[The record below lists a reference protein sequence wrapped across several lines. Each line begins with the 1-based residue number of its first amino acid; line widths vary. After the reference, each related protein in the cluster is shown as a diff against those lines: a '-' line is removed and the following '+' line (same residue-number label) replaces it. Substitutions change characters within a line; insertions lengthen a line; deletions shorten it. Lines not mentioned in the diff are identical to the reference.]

1 MNIEHLNNRNWYL
14 AQYNTAGK
22 NRESLFSWLNEQN
35 VVPWTPLIT
44 RKIRRADSRC
54 CYRERIF
61 AIFPGYFFILANFDI
76 QPVSAL
82 RRHSAFIDF
91 VKFGGEIKPVNK
103 DIVDGLMKIYPDPVL
118 NPGAREE
125 LNAASSIWLTKA
137 QYQYLLRMENTLYM
151 SKKTAGGRNT
161 ARYLGRYLKKP
172 PIAASR
178 LAHYNGGA
186 SLSFRYLDH
195 KTGET
200 ATETLTQREL
210 VARLKQHIPEK
221 FFKMVRYFGFL
232 ANRVCGEKLPQVY
245 RALGMDKP
253 EPVAKVCYAQM
264 VKQFLSRD
272 PFECVLCGC
281 RMVYRRAIAGL
292 NVSGLKKNARDISLL
307 RYMPA

>member
-1 MNIEHLNNRNWYL
+1 MNRKYYLNPRKRAVRAAYEPGIFCAIHTYGRRLNWHPHVHVSVTCGGL
-14 AQYNTAGK
+14 NKHGQWKKLSFLKDAMRSRWMWNMRQLLLKAWSEGMAMP
-22 NRESLFSWLNEQN
+22 ESLSH
-35 VVPWTPLIT
+35 IT
-44 RKIRRADSRC
+44 TESQWRSLVLKS
-54 CYRERIF
+54 
-61 AIFPGYFFILANFDI
+61 
-76 QPVSAL
+76 
-82 RRHSAFIDF
+82 
-91 VKFGGEIKPVNK
+91 GGKYWHV
-103 DIVDGLMKIYPDPVL
+103 
-118 NPGAREE
+118 
-125 LNAASSIWLTKA
+125 
-137 QYQYLLRMENTLYM
+137 YM

>member
-44 RKIRRADSRC
+44 RKIRRADSRR

-137 QYQYLLRMENTLYM
+137 QYQYLLRMENTLEDIPAPGTGIKCRTSRLYGAPC
-151 SKKTAGGRNT
+151 KH
-161 ARYLGRYLKKP
+161 
-172 PIAASR
+172 PIASISR
-178 LAHYNGGA
+178 PSGRA
-186 SLSFRYLDH
+186 
-195 KTGET
+195 
-200 ATETLTQREL
+200 
-210 VARLKQHIPEK
+210 
-221 FFKMVRYFGFL
+221 FFNSENIL
-232 ANRVCGEKLPQVY
+232 E
-245 RALGMDKP
+245 
-253 EPVAKVCYAQM
+253 
-264 VKQFLSRD
+264 
-272 PFECVLCGC
+272 
-281 RMVYRRAIAGL
+281 
-292 NVSGLKKNARDISLL
+292 
-307 RYMPA
+307 

>member
-118 NPGAREE
+118 NRKRLVRTVLIFTE
-125 LNAASSIWLTKA
+125 SSD
-137 QYQYLLRMENTLYM
+137 Q
-151 SKKTAGGRNT
+151 
-161 ARYLGRYLKKP
+161 
-172 PIAASR
+172 
-178 LAHYNGGA
+178 
-186 SLSFRYLDH
+186 
-195 KTGET
+195 
-200 ATETLTQREL
+200 
-210 VARLKQHIPEK
+210 
-221 FFKMVRYFGFL
+221 
-232 ANRVCGEKLPQVY
+232 
-245 RALGMDKP
+245 
-253 EPVAKVCYAQM
+253 
-264 VKQFLSRD
+264 LSRATD
-272 PFECVLCGC
+272 RVP
-281 RMVYRRAIAGL
+281 GL
-292 NVSGLKKNARDISLL
+292 
-307 RYMPA
+307 PASPGYVQ

>member
-76 QPVSAL
+76 HPVSAL

-103 DIVDGLMKIYPDPVL
+103 DIVDGLMKIYPNPVL

-137 QYQYLLRMENTLYM
+137 QYQYLLRMENTLQ
-151 SKKTAGGRNT
+151 
-161 ARYLGRYLKKP
+161 P
-172 PIAASR
+172 ESR
-178 LAHYNGGA
+178 
-186 SLSFRYLDH
+186 
-195 KTGET
+195 
-200 ATETLTQREL
+200 
-210 VARLKQHIPEK
+210 
-221 FFKMVRYFGFL
+221 
-232 ANRVCGEKLPQVY
+232 
-245 RALGMDKP
+245 
-253 EPVAKVCYAQM
+253 
-264 VKQFLSRD
+264 
-272 PFECVLCGC
+272 
-281 RMVYRRAIAGL
+281 
-292 NVSGLKKNARDISLL
+292 ISLL
-307 RYMPA
+307 LELVSNAEHHGFMERLVNIP

>member
-137 QYQYLLRMENTLYM
+137 QYQYLLRMENTLQPESRIPIQMADQTVYVAQSATTTTTDVGATTTLTPGM
-151 SKKTAGGRNT
+151 ITTGFNMTLLPLIQKTGNLQLQMNFNLSDPPTIRSFTSKDGNSYIEMPYTKLR
-161 ARYLGRYLKKP
+161 
-172 PIAASR
+172 
-178 LAHYNGGA
+178 
-186 SLSFRYLDH
+186 SLSQKVNL
-195 KTGET
+195 KEGQSLVVTGFDQNNTTTSKAGTFTPANPLFGGSQTGKNERS
-200 ATETLTQREL
+200 TLVIIIT
-210 VARLKQHIPEK
+210 PT
-221 FFKMVRYFGFL
+221 F
-232 ANRVCGEKLPQVY
+232 P
-245 RALGMDKP
+245 
-253 EPVAKVCYAQM
+253 
-264 VKQFLSRD
+264 
-272 PFECVLCGC
+272 
-281 RMVYRRAIAGL
+281 
-292 NVSGLKKNARDISLL
+292 SGGNNG
-307 RYMPA
+307 

>member
-1 MNIEHLNNRNWYL
+1 M
-14 AQYNTAGK
+14 
-22 NRESLFSWLNEQN
+22 
-35 VVPWTPLIT
+35 V
-44 RKIRRADSRC
+44 
-54 CYRERIF
+54 
-61 AIFPGYFFILANFDI
+61 
-76 QPVSAL
+76 
-82 RRHSAFIDF
+82 
-91 VKFGGEIKPVNK
+91 
-103 DIVDGLMKIYPDPVL
+103 
-118 NPGAREE
+118 
-125 LNAASSIWLTKA
+125 
-137 QYQYLLRMENTLYM
+137 LYM

>member
-118 NPGAREE
+118 PRFYV
-125 LNAASSIWLTKA
+125 STSKSIIKA
-137 QYQYLLRMENTLYM
+137 LINMHSFEIQL
-151 SKKTAGGRNT
+151 S
-161 ARYLGRYLKKP
+161 
-172 PIAASR
+172 PI
-178 LAHYNGGA
+178 G
-186 SLSFRYLDH
+186 
-195 KTGET
+195 
-200 ATETLTQREL
+200 
-210 VARLKQHIPEK
+210 
-221 FFKMVRYFGFL
+221 
-232 ANRVCGEKLPQVY
+232 
-245 RALGMDKP
+245 
-253 EPVAKVCYAQM
+253 
-264 VKQFLSRD
+264 
-272 PFECVLCGC
+272 
-281 RMVYRRAIAGL
+281 
-292 NVSGLKKNARDISLL
+292 
-307 RYMPA
+307 

>member
-1 MNIEHLNNRNWYL
+1 MGWTLLQTYDLAYSPDIAKSSIMDRFLRGALNFVNIEHLNNRNWYL

-44 RKIRRADSRC
+44 RKIRRAPRC

-76 QPVSAL
+76 HPVSAL

-137 QYQYLLRMENTLYM
+137 QYQYLLRMENTLQ
-151 SKKTAGGRNT
+151 
-161 ARYLGRYLKKP
+161 P
-172 PIAASR
+172 ESR
-178 LAHYNGGA
+178 
-186 SLSFRYLDH
+186 
-195 KTGET
+195 
-200 ATETLTQREL
+200 
-210 VARLKQHIPEK
+210 
-221 FFKMVRYFGFL
+221 
-232 ANRVCGEKLPQVY
+232 
-245 RALGMDKP
+245 
-253 EPVAKVCYAQM
+253 
-264 VKQFLSRD
+264 
-272 PFECVLCGC
+272 
-281 RMVYRRAIAGL
+281 
-292 NVSGLKKNARDISLL
+292 ISLL
-307 RYMPA
+307 LELVSNAEHHGFMERLVNIP